1 MLFDNVDDLY
11 YACIEKID
19 PDIEIAEEY
28 IIGCITYLKRKEDGR
43 ADRDRVRDDVNLNRG
58 MSKYSRE
65 LTIIYKLSEDALST
79 LIASSIDLT
88 HDVRHIADVL
98 EKIQRSNYDEVEAR
112 NQATKARNAS
122 RMLERIA
129 KLLTPQ
135 NKKSNQNQG
144 SLFETAD
151 SL

>member
-28 IIGCITYLKRKEDGR
+28 IIGCVTYLKRKLEGR

-58 MSKYSRE
+58 MSKYSKE
-65 LTIIYKLSEDALST
+65 FTIIYNMSEDALST

-88 HDVRHIADVL
+88 HDVRHIADLL
-98 EKIQRSNYDEVEAR
+98 EKIERSNYDEVEAR
-112 NQATKARNAS
+112 NQATKAKNAAK
-122 RMLERIA
+122 MLERIA

-135 NKKSNQNQG
+135 NKKSAKNTN
-144 SLFETAD
+144 SLFDEVM
-151 SL
+151 